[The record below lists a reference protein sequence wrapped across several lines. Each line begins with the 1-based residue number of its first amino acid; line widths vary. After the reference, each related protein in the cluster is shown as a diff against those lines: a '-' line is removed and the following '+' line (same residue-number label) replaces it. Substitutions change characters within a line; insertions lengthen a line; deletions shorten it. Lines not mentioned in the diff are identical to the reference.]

1 MHRIILKQNTFLSDM
16 AIVPIN
22 GIQQKD
28 EIQVMEKFK
37 RSTNFTAMEPTRKS
51 SEGRWILVTT
61 SKNLYNSRREADDI
75 LANFQ
80 HEEHNINTS
89 IRNNQSTRKTV
100 THHFSTYAAA
110 LSQTMTKT
118 IPQQRLHHHRINT
131 NVR

>member
-1 MHRIILKQNTFLSDM
+1 M
-16 AIVPIN
+16 AIVLIN

-28 EIQVMEKFK
+28 ELKIMESFK
-37 RSTNFTAMEPTRKS
+37 RSTNFTAMEYTRKS

-61 SKNLYNSRREADDI
+61 SKILYNARREADEI

-80 HEEHNINTS
+80 HEEHHINKS

-100 THHFSTYAAA
+100 THHFSTYAAV

-118 IPQQRLHHHRINT
+118 IPQQRLHHHRTNT

>member
-61 SKNLYNSRREADDI
+61 SKNLYNSRREADNI

-80 HEEHNINTS
+80 HEEHHINTS
-89 IRNNQSTRKTV
+89 IRNNQSTRK
-100 THHFSTYAAA
+100 
-110 LSQTMTKT
+110 Q
-118 IPQQRLHHHRINT
+118 
-131 NVR
+131 